1 MTRVLFLGYY
11 FPPLGGAGVQRN
23 VKFLKHLRAFGYEPL
38 VVAGPADTTLSWAP
52 RDGTLGGDLPD
63 ELEVVRIAGPEPAV
77 SDGGRGRGERWLRRR
92 SPRSRW
98 LRDGFVCAGR
108 ELAGEFDLIYAG
120 MAPWEAGEAAAILAA
135 ETGCPW
141 VADLQDPWALDEWMV
156 FATWLH
162 RNRELAR
169 MRRVLGTAD
178 AIVMNVPEAAL
189 EVARRFPELRARL
202 VDVVPNGFDAD
213 DFAGPAPER
222 NGVFRIVHTGY
233 AHAGYGHSF
242 RRTRRL
248 RRLLG
253 GMPAG
258 LDVLTR
264 SHLYLLD
271 AVQRL
276 EPALRSRVRVH
287 LAGVVEGGREPSP
300 DFVELHGYLPHHDA
314 VALMRSADLLFLPMH
329 DLPVGVRA
337 RSVPGKTYEYL
348 ASGRPILGALPDGDA
363 RDLLGEVGGNVVC
376 RPSDSA
382 AMARAIA
389 AALEQT
395 APPPRADV
403 TRFER
408 RALTRQLAGIFDA
421 VLSERARRG
430 ARRRDGRSP

>member
-1 MTRVLFLGYY
+1 MKRVLFLGYY

-23 VKFLKHLRAFGYEPL
+23 VKFLKHLRDFGYEPL
-38 VVAGPADTTLSWAP
+38 VVAGPADTTLAWAP
-52 RDGTLGGDLPD
+52 RDGTLGGDLPAGL
-63 ELEVVRIAGPEPAV
+63 ELVRIDGPEPAA
-77 SDGGRGRGERWLRRR
+77 SAGRRGRSERWLRRR
-92 SPRSRW
+92 SPWSRW
-98 LRDGFVCAGR
+98 LRDGFVRAGR
-108 ELAGEFDLIYAG
+108 EAAGQFDLIYAG

-135 ETGCPW
+135 ETGRPW

-162 RNRELAR
+162 RHRELAR

-178 AIVMNVPEAAL
+178 AVVMNVPEAAR
-189 EVARRFPELRARL
+189 EVRRRFPELGGRL
-202 VDVVPNGFDAD
+202 VDVVPNGYDAD
-213 DFAGPAPER
+213 DFAGPTPER

-233 AHAGYGHSF
+233 AHADYGRSF

-248 RRLLG
+248 RRALG

-287 LAGVVEGGREPSP
+287 LAGIVEGGEREPPP

-363 RDLLGEVGGNVVC
+363 RDLLVEAGSAIC

-382 AMARAIA
+382 GMARAIA
-389 AALEQT
+389 AALERSPAAP
-395 APPPRADV
+395 APPDV
-403 TRFER
+403 VRFER
-408 RALTRQLAGIFDA
+408 RELTRRLAAIFDA
-421 VLSERARRG
+421 VL
-430 ARRRDGRSP
+430 